1 MATHSSSDYI
11 HSVVD
16 AHLHELGM
24 ESVTSKEIV
33 DVVEGYVGDGL
44 NSSTKEQTGEGRWW
58 LFNTEPQDDSQR
70 HQAVS

>member
-1 MATHSSSDYI
+1 MFIEQLYDVFPHTCRLHAVATHSSSDYI

-33 DVVEGYVGDGL
+33 DVVEGYVVDGL
-44 NSSTKEQTGEGRWW
+44 NSSTKEQTGEGR
-58 LFNTEPQDDSQR
+58 
-70 HQAVS
+70 